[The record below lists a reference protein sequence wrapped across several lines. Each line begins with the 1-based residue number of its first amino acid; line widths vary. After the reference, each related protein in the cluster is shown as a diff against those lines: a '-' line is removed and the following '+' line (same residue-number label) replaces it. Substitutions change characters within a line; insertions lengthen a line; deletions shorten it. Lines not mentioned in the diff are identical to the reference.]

1 MAKTTIYE
9 NYRGYTYFKLNNGQL
24 LLSGTKEGDKLF
36 DTLQDM
42 KDFVDVQIDGPK
54 PCEYCKA
61 GPDKKTVKFKKNSRY
76 GYKIYSNGLVVGC
89 AECEDMAFLPA
100 KFCPMCGRK
109 L

>member
-24 LLSGTKEGDKLF
+24 LLEGEKGDELF
-36 DTLQDM
+36 NTLQEL
-42 KDFVDVQIDGPK
+42 KDSVDTRIDGLK

-61 GPDKKTVKFKKNSRY
+61 GPDKKTVKLRKNSRY

-89 AECEDMAFLPA
+89 AECEDMALLPA
-100 KFCPMCGRK
+100 KFYPMCSRK